1 MIYFPV
7 MSFKR
12 GINQQ
17 SHFIYQN
24 YFLYNDDIFNYIYLG
39 TQSIEFTD
47 RIIIDN
53 SAKEDI
59 LHTLDLLN
67 VNQKFVFN
75 DADSIATHILN
86 KYK

>member
-1 MIYFPV
+1 
-7 MSFKR
+7 MS
-12 GINQQ
+12 
-17 SHFIYQN
+17 
-24 YFLYNDDIFNYIYLG
+24 LLEYIG

-67 VNQKFVFN
+67 VNQEFVFN

>member
-1 MIYFPV
+1 MIYSPV

-24 YFLYNDDIFNYIYLG
+24 YFSYNDDIFNYIYLG

-67 VNQKFVFN
+67 VNQKFIFN

>member
-1 MIYFPV
+1 
-7 MSFKR
+7 MS
-12 GINQQ
+12 
-17 SHFIYQN
+17 
-24 YFLYNDDIFNYIYLG
+24 LLEYIG